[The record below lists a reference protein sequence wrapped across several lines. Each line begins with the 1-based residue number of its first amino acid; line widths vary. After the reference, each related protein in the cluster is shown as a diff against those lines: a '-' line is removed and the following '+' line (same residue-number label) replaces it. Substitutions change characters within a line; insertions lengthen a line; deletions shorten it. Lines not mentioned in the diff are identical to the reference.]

1 MVKLRDLKEGGIVRI
16 LHDGIEKE
24 GYVVSTGNTEVCV
37 NNGTQEFWYPLE
49 EIIPVPLTENELV
62 NTLGFEKEEA
72 VQSVK
77 YKKGPFRVLIHEPGN
92 FSNVEVWYREDR
104 RHFNHQLYVHE
115 LQSHHLDMT
124 KMPLGKTAVH

>member
-1 MVKLRDLKEGGIVRI
+1 MVKLKDLKEGDIVRI

-24 GYVVSTGNTEVCV
+24 GYVVNTGNTEVCV

-49 EIIPVPLTENELV
+49 EIIPVPLTEDALV
-62 NTLGFEKEEA
+62 NALGFEKEA
-72 VQSVK
+72 GAQGIK

-92 FSNVEVWYREDR
+92 FSNIEVWYREDR

-115 LQSHHLDMT
+115 LQNHHLDMT